1 VHRTAPRSWVST
13 SAASSHAPVADH
25 PDGVVRLKPGV
36 EWRDLD
42 GHVVALDLGT
52 SDYLKLNESG
62 TVLWTLVADGATE
75 AQLSD
80 ALVARF
86 DLDPARAR
94 ADAASFVCR
103 LRDLALVEES
113 V

>member
-1 VHRTAPRSWVST
+1 MEDRPEV
-13 SAASSHAPVADH
+13 
-25 PDGVVRLKPGV
+25 VVRLKPDV

-42 GHVVALDLGT
+42 GQAVALDLGT
-52 SDYLKLNESG
+52 SDYLTLNESG
-62 TVLWTLVADGATE
+62 TVLWSLVADGATE

-94 ADAASFVCR
+94 ADAASFVGR
-103 LRDLALVEES
+103 LRELALVEAPA
-113 V
+113 